1 MTTYYELEKRTP
13 FKPMDGL
20 AGLSRL
26 MAKEGMVL
34 LKNNGI
40 LPLIHQKVS
49 VFGRIQFDY
58 YQSGTGSGGLVNVR
72 KKYSILEALQ
82 MNPRLALNEALIK
95 TYQAWVNEHPFN
107 SGNGMWASEP
117 WSQIEMVLDEKTYKD
132 ASKFSEIALVF
143 LGRTAGED
151 KDNQKEKGSYLLTDE
166 EELLLKNV
174 SDHFKET
181 VVVLNV
187 GNLIDM
193 SFIEKYQISA
203 CLLAYHGGLQGALAI
218 SDLLSGYDSPSGKL
232 TDTIAKTIEDY
243 PSNQTFGAIENK
255 YTEDIYVGYRYF
267 NTFKKEAILYPFGY
281 GLTYTKFKLQTST
294 VSLNKQLI
302 TIEGLISNVGKYAS
316 KQVIQVYVKA
326 PQGALGKP
334 DKELIGYY
342 KTNVIKPAFDEH
354 FSITIDLTEISSYDE
369 EGKSGYPSSYVLEAG
384 DYHVYVGFDSM
395 DLMPCYKYHLDQTYL
410 VKKVSEALRPVVRF
424 ERIKPKVDQ
433 NGYVISY
440 EDVPI
445 RKTSLKKRIVDM
457 RPQALTNAHVSN
469 LNEVF
474 NDRSLLNGFIASLS
488 DDDLICLTRG
498 EGMSSPKVTPGT
510 ACAFAGVTDELKQ
523 KGFPILCGAD
533 GPSGIRMDS
542 GYEATSIP
550 IGTLLA
556 SSFNESLVSDLYYG
570 IALEMQNYNI
580 ELLLAPGMNIHRHPL
595 NGRNFEYF
603 SEDPYLTGHMA
614 KAVINGLDKG
624 GVTGSLKHFACNN
637 QEHLRFDSNAIVS
650 ERALREIYLKGFEL
664 AIKHANVKAIMTAYN
679 PINGIW
685 AASNYDLNTTILRH
699 DFKFKGIVITDW
711 WAKMNDDQDRASK
724 DNTAMMVRAQ
734 NDIYMVITDA
744 KNNSG
749 NDNTKDMLHKGQ
761 ITRGELERVA
771 SNITNF
777 VLDSY
782 TYQKQQGKLNK
793 HHENLL
799 EQPQIDDLLIDGKPL
814 FGFQK
819 DVMVYHLEQ
828 NVSVNQLRVI
838 TNHDYKIEA
847 NLDTILIQVG
857 QKVIYQLTS
866 KPLVK
871 QSMTLEFKKDKPIKA
886 LAVNKEPWGKTT
898 LALEMPHL
906 KSQAIKTSKNG
917 LTNCLKNEYVYYAI
931 DVLETSKY
939 IVEFKLQSDEPS
951 LSQMPFS
958 LLIENTIKQ
967 TITSNGTDGNEI
979 TVSAQIIIEKG
990 LTFLGLR
997 FNRSGLEINEISLI
1011 RHY

>member
-1 MTTYYELEKRTP
+1 
-13 FKPMDGL
+13 MDGL
-20 AGLSRL
+20 ASLSRL

-34 LKNNGI
+34 LKNNGV

-82 MNPRLALNEALIK
+82 MNPRLELNEGLIE

-132 ASKFSEIALVF
+132 AAKFSEVAVVF

-151 KDNQKEKGSYLLTDE
+151 KDNQNEKGSYLLTDE

-193 SFIEKYQISA
+193 SFIEKYRISA

-218 SDLLSGYDSPSGKL
+218 SDLISGYDSPSGKL

-243 PSNQTFGAIENK
+243 PSNQSFGAIENK

-267 NTFKKEAILYPFGY
+267 NTFKKEAILYSFGF
-281 GLTYTKFKLQTST
+281 GLTYTSFKI
-294 VSLNKQLI
+294 SLTNVVVNDTNI
-302 TIEGLISNVGKYAS
+302 TINGLISNVGKYAS
-316 KQVIQVYVKA
+316 KQVIQVYVKS
-326 PQGALGKP
+326 PQGVLGKP
-334 DKELIGYY
+334 DKELAGYH
-342 KTNVIKPAFDEH
+342 KTNQIKPAFDEV

-369 EGKSGYPSSYVLEAG
+369 EGRSGYPSSYVLESG
-384 DYHVYVGFDSM
+384 DYHVYIGFDSL
-395 DLMPCYKYHLDQTYL
+395 DLIPVYKYHLDQTYL

-424 ERIKPKVDQ
+424 ERIKPRLDK
-433 NGYVISY
+433 NGYHISY
-440 EDVPI
+440 EEVPI
-445 RKTSLKKRIVDM
+445 RKTSLKKRIIDQ
-457 RPQALTNAHVSN
+457 RPITLLDPYVSN
-469 LNEVF
+469 LSQVYEN
-474 NDRSLLNGFIASLS
+474 RALLNGFIASLS
-488 DDDLICLTRG
+488 EEDLICLTRG

-510 ACAFAGVTDELKQ
+510 ACAFGGVTDELMQ
-523 KGFPILCGAD
+523 KGYPILCGSD

-570 IALEMQNYNI
+570 IALEMQNYDI

-664 AIKHANVKAIMTAYN
+664 AIKHSNVKAIMTAYN

-699 DFKFKGIVITDW
+699 DFNFKGIVITDW

-724 DNTAMMVRAQ
+724 DNTAMMIRAQ

-749 NDNTKDMLHKGQ
+749 NDNTKEMLDKGH
-761 ITRGELERVA
+761 ITRGELERIA
-771 SNITNF
+771 LNITRF

-782 TYQKQQGKLNK
+782 TYRKQQGEFSVFK
-793 HHENLL
+793 EN
-799 EQPQIDDLLIDGKPL
+799 EQAQPQIEELLIDGMPL
-814 FGFQK
+814 EGFRK
-819 DVMVYHLEQ
+819 DVMVYHSEK
-828 NVSVNQLRVI
+828 NITVNQIRVI
-838 TNHDYKIEA
+838 TKHDIKIES
-847 NLDTILIQVG
+847 NSDTILIQVG
-857 QKVIYQLTS
+857 NKVIYQLTS
-866 KPLVK
+866 KPVVK
-871 QSMTLEFKKDKPIKA
+871 ESMA
-886 LAVNKEPWGKTT
+886 LNFTKTIPEKTFVINKEPWGKTT
-898 LALEMPHL
+898 LELERPFL
-906 KSQAIKTSKNG
+906 KSQMIIAGKTG

-931 DVLETSKY
+931 DVLDSSKY
-939 IVEFKLQSDEPS
+939 IVEFRLQSQESS

-958 LLIENTIKQ
+958 VLIENTIKQ
-967 TITSNGTDGNEI
+967 TITSNGTDGQEI

-990 LTFLGLR
+990 IKYLGLR
-997 FNRSGLEINEISLI
+997 FNRSGLQINEISLI